1 MFKDLS
7 EMVKDND
14 VEIEDICK
22 NINDSHDMTE
32 KGFNDIVDANRLQI
46 EGGACV
52 IS

>member
-7 EMVKDND
+7 EMVKDNQPQ
-14 VEIEDICK
+14 IEEICK
-22 NINDSHDMTE
+22 NIDDSNELTR

-46 EGGACV
+46 EGGACI